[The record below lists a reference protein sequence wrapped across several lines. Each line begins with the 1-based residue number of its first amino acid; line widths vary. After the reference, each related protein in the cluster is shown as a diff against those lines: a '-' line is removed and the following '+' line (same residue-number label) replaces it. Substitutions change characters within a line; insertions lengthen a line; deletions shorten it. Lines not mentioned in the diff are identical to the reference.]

1 MKNTTTIAD
10 IGQLFADNG
19 YINSGY
25 GIAHYN
31 TDNKSFEYVSDVEVM
46 DIFTRI
52 YPNFE
57 RKPLNID
64 MIKKH
69 LPTIPE
75 TEFHTYRLCKKVEN
89 SNYDEHH
96 LKQSIKKV
104 VNSNNDRKKDIPTNF
119 PINDYDTCIQFLIN
133 NNIFRG
139 GSLLY
144 KYKDGD
150 FEPFGFFEIKK
161 LMKNHLTNTDED
173 RDYFKILYL
182 AQVELT
188 DIDDIKEDLEIRYLI
203 SDVLTREC
211 WQTYEKI
218 VNIEVKTMKTQGV
231 KENEYPLCME

>member
-19 YINSGY
+19 YINSSY

-57 RKPLNID
+57 RKPLSID

-69 LPTIPE
+69 LPSIPE
-75 TEFHTYRLCKKVEN
+75 TEFHTYHLCKKVEN
-89 SNYDEHH
+89 SNYEEQD
-96 LKQSIKKV
+96 LKRSIKKL
-104 VNSNNDRKKDIPTNF
+104 VNSNNVRKTDIPAKF
-119 PINDYDTCIQFLIN
+119 PGNDYDTCIKFLIN
-133 NNIFRG
+133 NDIFRD
-139 GSLLY
+139 GSVLY
-144 KYKDGD
+144 HYKDGD

-161 LMKNHLTNTDED
+161 LMKNHLTNKIED
-173 RDYFKILYL
+173 TDYFKILYM

-188 DIDDIKEDLEIRYLI
+188 DISSIQEALEIRHLI
-203 SDVLTREC
+203 NDVLNQEC
-211 WQTYEKI
+211 WQTYERI

-231 KENEYPLCME
+231 YENEYPLSME